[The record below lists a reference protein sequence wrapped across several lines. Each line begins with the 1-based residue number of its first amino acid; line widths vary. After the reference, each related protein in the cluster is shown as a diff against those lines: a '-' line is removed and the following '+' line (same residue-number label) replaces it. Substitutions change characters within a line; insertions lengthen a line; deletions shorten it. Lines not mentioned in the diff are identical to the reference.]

1 MTLDVEI
8 FYPSISENLFQ
19 ETTNFAKDI
28 VGISDTDLSVV
39 KQAKKTRSL
48 MIIKHGLKV
57 QEKRN

>member
-1 MTLDVEI
+1 MQRQGRNRLSFVILDVEI

-39 KQAKKTRSL
+39 KQAKKTPFL
-48 MIIKHGLKV
+48 MII
-57 QEKRN
+57 

>member
-39 KQAKKTRSL
+39 KQAKKTPSL
-48 MIIKHGLKV
+48 MIIKHGLKI